1 VREVTV
7 WAGGGGVFLQAVAL
21 NDKTE
26 SSHLSES
33 PRVGGKAWETA
44 VGCGGNGARAL
55 LSRWGKAAK
64 WALRCSYL

>member
-7 WAGGGGVFLQAVAL
+7 WAGGGGVFLQVVVL

-44 VGCGGNGARAL
+44 VGCGGNGACSTL
-55 LSRWGKAAK
+55 TMGKSCRVGA
-64 WALRCSYL
+64 